1 MEFISTAIDFILHI
15 DVHLNEMIIQYGTL
29 TYGIL
34 FFIIFAETGF
44 VFTPFLPGDSLLF
57 AAGTFAARGS
67 FDVYLLAFLLI
78 AAAILGD
85 NINYWVGRKLGI
97 KLFERYNKFLK
108 KEYLEKTQKF
118 YEKHGGK
125 TIILARFFPIIRT
138 FSPFVAGLGKMT
150 YSRFV
155 LNDIAGGFI
164 WISVFVFG
172 GYFFGNIPFV
182 QKNFSLVI
190 VVIIVISVI
199 PAITEFIRH
208 KFLKNQS
215 RASVI
220 QDDKINQ

>member
-1 MEFISTAIDFILHI
+1 MDILSQVFDFFLHI
-15 DVHLNEMIIQYGTL
+15 DVHLNELIIQYGAF

-34 FFIIFAETGF
+34 FMIIFAETGF

-67 FDVYLLAFLLI
+67 FDVFLLAILLMI
-78 AAAILGD
+78 AAIAGD
-85 NINYWVGRKLGI
+85 NINYWVGRKLGT
-97 KLFERYNKFLK
+97 KLFEKYSRFLK
-108 KEYLEKTQKF
+108 KEYLEKTHKF

-155 LNDIAGGFI
+155 LNDIAGGII

-172 GYFFGNIPFV
+172 GYFFGNIPIV

-190 VVIIVISVI
+190 VVIVVISVI
-199 PAITEFIRH
+199 PAISEFVRH
-208 KFLKNQS
+208 KFLK
-215 RASVI
+215 
-220 QDDKINQ
+220 KK

>member
-1 MEFISTAIDFILHI
+1 MEFISTAIDFFLHI
-15 DVHLNEMIIQYGTL
+15 DVHLNEIILQYGTL
-29 TYGIL
+29 TYVIL

-67 FDVYLLAFLLI
+67 FDVYLLAVLLI
-78 AAAILGD
+78 VAAIAGD

-97 KLFERYNKFLK
+97 KLFERFNKLLK
-108 KEYLEKTQKF
+108 REYLEKTQKF

-138 FSPFVAGLGKMT
+138 FSPFVAGLGKME

-155 LNDIAGGFI
+155 LNDVAGGII
-164 WISVFVFG
+164 WISIFVFG
-172 GYFFGNIPFV
+172 GYFFGNIPIV

-190 VVIIVISVI
+190 VVIVVISVI
-199 PAITEFIRH
+199 PAISEFVRH
-208 KFLKNQS
+208 KLKRN
-215 RASVI
+215 
-220 QDDKINQ
+220 K

>member
-1 MEFISTAIDFILHI
+1 MEFISTAIDFFLHI
-15 DVHLNEMIIQYGTL
+15 DVHLNEIILQYGTL

-67 FDVYLLAFLLI
+67 FDVYVLAILLI
-78 AAAILGD
+78 VAAIAGD

-97 KLFERYNKFLK
+97 KLFERYNKLLK

-118 YEKHGGK
+118 YVKHGGK

-138 FSPFVAGLGKMT
+138 FSPFVAGLGKME

-155 LNDIAGGFI
+155 MNDVAGGII
-164 WISVFVFG
+164 WISIFVFG
-172 GYFFGNIPFV
+172 GYFFGNIPIV

-190 VVIIVISVI
+190 VVIVVISVI
-199 PAITEFIRH
+199 PAISEFVRH
-208 KFLKNQS
+208 KFLK
-215 RASVI
+215 
-220 QDDKINQ
+220 KK

>member
-1 MEFISTAIDFILHI
+1 MEFISTAIDFFLHL
-15 DVHLNEMIIQYGTL
+15 DVHLNELILQYGTF

-67 FDVYLLAFLLI
+67 FNVYLLAVLLI
-78 AAAILGD
+78 AAAIAGD
-85 NINYWVGRKLGI
+85 NVNYWVGRKLGT
-97 KLFERYNKFLK
+97 KLFERNSRFLK
-108 KEYLEKTQKF
+108 KEYLDKTHKF

-138 FSPFVAGLGKMT
+138 FSPFVAGLSKMT
-150 YSRFV
+150 YTRFV
-155 LNDIAGGFI
+155 LNDVAGGII

-172 GYFFGNIPFV
+172 GYFFGNIPVV

-190 VVIIVISVI
+190 VVIVVISVI
-199 PAITEFIRH
+199 PAISEFVRH
-208 KFLKNQS
+208 KLKKKKQ
-215 RASVI
+215 
-220 QDDKINQ
+220 

>member
-1 MEFISTAIDFILHI
+1 MEFISTAIDFFLHI
-15 DVHLNEMIIQYGTL
+15 DVHLNEIILQYGTL

-67 FDVYLLAFLLI
+67 FDVYLLVILLI
-78 AAAILGD
+78 VAAIAGD

-97 KLFERYNKFLK
+97 KLFERYNKLLK

-118 YEKHGGK
+118 YVKHGGK

-138 FSPFVAGLGKMT
+138 FSPFVAGLGKME

-155 LNDIAGGFI
+155 MNDVAGGII
-164 WISVFVFG
+164 WISIFVFG
-172 GYFFGNIPFV
+172 GYFFGNIPVV

-190 VVIIVISVI
+190 VVIVVISII
-199 PAITEFIRH
+199 PAISEFVRH
-208 KFLKNQS
+208 KFLK
-215 RASVI
+215 
-220 QDDKINQ
+220 KK

>member
-1 MEFISTAIDFILHI
+1 MEFISTAIDFFLHI
-15 DVHLNEMIIQYGTL
+15 DVHLNELIIQYGTL

-67 FDVYLLAFLLI
+67 FDVYLLAVLLI
-78 AAAILGD
+78 VAAIAGD

-97 KLFERYNKFLK
+97 KLFERYNKLLK
-108 KEYLEKTQKF
+108 REYLEKTQKF

-138 FSPFVAGLGKMT
+138 FSPFVAGLGKME

-155 LNDIAGGFI
+155 MNDVAGGII

-172 GYFFGNIPFV
+172 GYFFGNIPIV

-190 VVIIVISVI
+190 VVIVVISVI
-199 PAITEFIRH
+199 PAISEFVRH
-208 KFLKNQS
+208 KFLK
-215 RASVI
+215 
-220 QDDKINQ
+220 KK

>member
-1 MEFISTAIDFILHI
+1 MEFISTAIDFFLHI

-67 FDVYLLAFLLI
+67 FDVYLLAVLLI
-78 AAAILGD
+78 VAAIAGD

-97 KLFERYNKFLK
+97 KLFDRFNKLLK

-138 FSPFVAGLGKMT
+138 FSPFVAGLGKME

-155 LNDIAGGFI
+155 LNDIAGGII

-172 GYFFGNIPFV
+172 GYFFGNIPVV

-190 VVIIVISVI
+190 VVIVVISVI
-199 PAITEFIRH
+199 PAISEFVRH
-208 KFLKNQS
+208 KFLK
-215 RASVI
+215 
-220 QDDKINQ
+220 KK

>member
-1 MEFISTAIDFILHI
+1 MEFISTAIDFFLHI
-15 DVHLNEMIIQYGTL
+15 DVHLNEIILQYGTL

-67 FDVYLLAFLLI
+67 FDVYLLAVLLI
-78 AAAILGD
+78 VAAIAGD
-85 NINYWVGRKLGI
+85 NVNYWVGRKLGI
-97 KLFERYNKFLK
+97 KLFDRFNKLLK
-108 KEYLEKTQKF
+108 KEYLEKTHKF

-138 FSPFVAGLGKMT
+138 FSPFVAGLGKME

-155 LNDIAGGFI
+155 LNDVAGGII

-172 GYFFGNIPFV
+172 GYFFGNIPIV

-190 VVIIVISVI
+190 VVIVVISVI
-199 PAITEFIRH
+199 PAISEFVRH
-208 KFLKNQS
+208 KFLK
-215 RASVI
+215 
-220 QDDKINQ
+220 KK

>member
-1 MEFISTAIDFILHI
+1 MDFLSHVIDFFLHI
-15 DVHLNEMIIQYGTL
+15 DVHLNELIIQYGAL

-34 FFIIFAETGF
+34 FMIIFAETGF

-67 FDVYLLAFLLI
+67 FDVFLLAVLLMV
-78 AAAILGD
+78 AAIAGD
-85 NINYWVGRKLGI
+85 NVNYWIGRKLGI
-97 KLFERYNKFLK
+97 KLFEKYSRFLK
-108 KEYLEKTQKF
+108 KEYLEKTHKF

-150 YSRFV
+150 YSKFV
-155 LNDIAGGFI
+155 LNDIAGGII
-164 WISVFVFG
+164 WISIFVFG

-190 VVIIVISVI
+190 VVIVVISVI
-199 PAITEFIRH
+199 PAVSEFVRH
-208 KFLKNQS
+208 KFLK
-215 RASVI
+215 
-220 QDDKINQ
+220 KK

>member
-1 MEFISTAIDFILHI
+1 MEFISTAIDFFLHI
-15 DVHLNEMIIQYGTL
+15 DVHLNEIILQYGTL

-34 FFIIFAETGF
+34 FAIIFAETGF

-67 FDVYLLAFLLI
+67 FDVYLLAVLLI
-78 AAAILGD
+78 VAAIAGD

-97 KLFERYNKFLK
+97 KLFERYNKLLK

-118 YEKHGGK
+118 YVKHGGK

-138 FSPFVAGLGKMT
+138 FSPFVAGLGKME

-155 LNDIAGGFI
+155 MNDIAGGII
-164 WISVFVFG
+164 WISIFVFG
-172 GYFFGNIPFV
+172 GYFFGNIPIV

-190 VVIIVISVI
+190 VVIVVISVI
-199 PAITEFIRH
+199 PAISEFVRH
-208 KFLKNQS
+208 KILK
-215 RASVI
+215 
-220 QDDKINQ
+220 KK

>member
-1 MEFISTAIDFILHI
+1 MEFISTAIDFFLHI
-15 DVHLNEMIIQYGTL
+15 DVHLNEIILQYGTL

-67 FDVYLLAFLLI
+67 FDVYLLAVLLI
-78 AAAILGD
+78 AAAIAGD
-85 NINYWVGRKLGI
+85 NVNYWVGRKLGI
-97 KLFERYNKFLK
+97 KLFERYNKLLK

-118 YEKHGGK
+118 YVKHGGK

-138 FSPFVAGLGKMT
+138 FSPFVAGLGKME

-155 LNDIAGGFI
+155 MNDIAGGII

-172 GYFFGNIPFV
+172 GYFFGNIPVV

-190 VVIIVISVI
+190 VVIVVISVI
-199 PAITEFIRH
+199 PAISEFVRH
-208 KFLKNQS
+208 RLKKN
-215 RASVI
+215 
-220 QDDKINQ
+220 K

>member
-1 MEFISTAIDFILHI
+1 MEYITTIIDFILHI

-67 FDVYLLAFLLI
+67 FDVYVLAVLLI
-78 AAAILGD
+78 TAAIAGD
-85 NINYWVGRKLGI
+85 NVNYWVGRKLGI
-97 KLFERYNKFLK
+97 KLFDRFNKLLK

-138 FSPFVAGLGKMT
+138 FSPFVAGLGKMEYT
-150 YSRFV
+150 RFV
-155 LNDIAGGFI
+155 INDIAGGII

-199 PAITEFIRH
+199 PALSEFIRH
-208 KFLKNQS
+208 KFLK
-215 RASVI
+215 
-220 QDDKINQ
+220 KK

>member
-1 MEFISTAIDFILHI
+1 MDILSQVFDFFLHI
-15 DVHLNEMIIQYGTL
+15 DVHLNELIIQYGAL

-34 FFIIFAETGF
+34 FMIIFAETGF

-67 FDVYLLAFLLI
+67 FDVFLLAILLMI
-78 AAAILGD
+78 AAIAGD
-85 NINYWVGRKLGI
+85 NINYWVGRKLGT
-97 KLFERYNKFLK
+97 KLFEKYSRFLK
-108 KEYLEKTQKF
+108 KEYLEKTHKF

-155 LNDIAGGFI
+155 LNDIAGGII

-172 GYFFGNIPFV
+172 GYFFGNIPIV

-190 VVIIVISVI
+190 VVIVVISVI
-199 PAITEFIRH
+199 PAISEFVRH
-208 KFLKNQS
+208 KFFK
-215 RASVI
+215 
-220 QDDKINQ
+220 KK